1 MDGTTCRVEGG
12 CDAFVPPVSGFDR
25 DEGCVVTGGYV
36 YRGSAMSD
44 LHGVYL
50 FADYC
55 SGRVWGLIRD
65 TSSAWRRLGPVET
78 GLRISSF
85 GEDATGE
92 LYVVDIEGAIYRLR
106 ASTA

>member
-1 MDGTTCRVEGG
+1 
-12 CDAFVPPVSGFDR
+12 
-25 DEGCVVTGGYV
+25 VVTGGYV
-36 YRGSAMSD
+36 YRGSAIPD

-55 SGRVWGLIRD
+55 SGRVWGLVRD
-65 TSSAWRRLGPVET
+65 ASNAWTRQGPVET

-92 LYVVDIEGAIYRLR
+92 LYVVDIQGAVYRLKLI
-106 ASTA
+106 APAQ